1 MTSAGASRSKRGA
14 GTLNSYRALP
24 ENAQAALARYTALA
38 KQKSQEW
45 LPIARPLAA
54 TRETSLACRCA
65 RTPIMK
71 KGARVMSRQDIE
83 EAGRV

>member
-24 ENAQAALARYTALA
+24 ENAQAALARYTTLA

-45 LPIARPLAA
+45 LPIAPSAA
-54 TRETSLACRCA
+54 TRETSLAFRCA